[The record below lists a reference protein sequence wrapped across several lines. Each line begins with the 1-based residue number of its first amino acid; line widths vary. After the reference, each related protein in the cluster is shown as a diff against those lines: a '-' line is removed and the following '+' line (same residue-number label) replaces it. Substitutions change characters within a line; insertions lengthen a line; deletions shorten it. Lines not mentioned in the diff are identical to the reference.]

1 MSRTNIS
8 INGIATLASGFASRQ
23 VLAGY
28 VDGYRDTM
36 GYFDWLET
44 RDGGE
49 EITGVPVFD
58 QLTED
63 TVQSV
68 GLAVGNS
75 DAGTGGANVTVVF
88 NGTASVPRVGE
99 IIMHANG
106 VTSYVWSVAA
116 NSANWNVVLKPI
128 GSGVNIPAIAGGAQ
142 IVILSNAGGEGGESV
157 GTVRRPA
164 LTKNQNHIQTFESG
178 YEITDLG
185 GGTKVEIPYNG
196 KYFILDKDLAQQL
209 LIHRMQVANQKL
221 FGVKDSYVNAKGE
234 MVYFTEGIRTTAKT
248 RGFNGQTTGA
258 GVFNIITDG
267 KAIALLM
274 DAARCGSE
282 YMALAGQTAHLEID
296 VNAATNSAFSGGGI
310 SYAAYNGS
318 KDISLAYGVKS
329 LMFGGYTLH
338 IQRFKTLEHKGLTG
352 ATGYEA
358 FKKEILLLPT
368 DKAMV
373 IGGAS
378 IPRVRNRFMS
388 FNGNKSL
395 KYLEIDG
402 GGLSE
407 RKTNSKRVFRRDIY
421 SQEGCEVV
429 DAGKLGVFNIQ

>member
-1 MSRTNIS
+1 
-8 INGIATLASGFASRQ
+8 
-23 VLAGY
+23 
-28 VDGYRDTM
+28 
-36 GYFDWLET
+36 
-44 RDGGE
+44 
-49 EITGVPVFD
+49 
-58 QLTED
+58 
-63 TVQSV
+63 
-68 GLAVGNS
+68 
-75 DAGTGGANVTVVF
+75 
-88 NGTASVPRVGE
+88 
-99 IIMHANG
+99 MHANG

-128 GSGVNIPAIAGGAQ
+128 GSGVNIPAISNGAQ

-157 GTVRRPA
+157 GSMRRPA
-164 LTKNQNHIQTFESG
+164 LTKNQNNIQIFESG
-178 YEITDLG
+178 DEITDLG
-185 GGTKVEIPYNG
+185 GATKVEIPYNG
-196 KYFILDKDLAQQL
+196 KYFILDKQLAQQL
-209 LIHRMQVANQKL
+209 LIHRMQAANQKL
-221 FGVKDSYVNAKGE
+221 FGVKDNYVNAKGE

-248 RGFNGQTTGA
+248 RGFNGQTTGS

-274 DAARCGSE
+274 DSARCGSE

-378 IPRVRNRFMS
+378 IPRIRNRFMS

-395 KYLEIDG
+395 KYLEVESG
-402 GGLSE
+402 ALSPN
-407 RKTNSKRVFRRDIY
+407 KNNSKRIYRRDIY